1 MSDNSPNDED
11 LFQNAI
17 ADTPAVA
24 ETTTETPQNVVETPQ
39 TVDEPATEGRVR
51 DPLTGRFAAKAE
63 TTEPAT
69 DRPAIQGE
77 APAAQPDNAAQVPSW
92 RLREVNDA
100 REKAERLY
108 QEEVAARQNLER
120 QFSQMRQQWE
130 ASQRKPE
137 EPADFYADPNAAFR
151 QGVAPLEQQIQGLS
165 TNLNLKVSR
174 VLAVVEHGKEPVAEM
189 EKAVEAAMRAG
200 HPDMHNLA
208 AQMRNSEDPVGVAMQ
223 WYQRDK
229 LVKETGGDL
238 ATFKQRMLDE
248 ALKDPAF
255 LAKAL
260 GQAKAQASGQLPGST
275 PNNLVQL
282 PPSINR
288 ATSSASPHD
297 EAGDLSDRSL
307 YSFATQK

>member
-17 ADTPAVA
+17 ADTPVA
-24 ETTTETPQNVVETPQ
+24 ETPTETTTPVVETPQ
-39 TVDEPATEGRVR
+39 IVDEPATEGRVR

-63 TTEPAT
+63 TTEPAP
-69 DRPAIQGE
+69 DQPAIQGE

-92 RLREVNDA
+92 RLREVNEA
-100 REKAERLY
+100 REAAERRALENE
-108 QEEVAARQNLER
+108 QRASNLER
-120 QFSQMRQQWE
+120 QFTALQRQLAEQQKQP
-130 ASQRKPE
+130 A
-137 EPADFYADPNAAFR
+137 EPVDFFADPNAAMNQSLAPIEQRMR
-151 QGVAPLEQQIQGLS
+151 QMQNNFMLRASKAEAIITHGRE
-165 TNLNLKVSR
+165 
-174 VLAVVEHGKEPVAEM
+174 AVNEM
-189 EKAVEAAMRAG
+189 EKAVEQAMKAG
-200 HPDMHNLA
+200 HPELPA
-208 AQMRNSEDPVGVAMQ
+208 LSAQMANSDDPVGVAMQ